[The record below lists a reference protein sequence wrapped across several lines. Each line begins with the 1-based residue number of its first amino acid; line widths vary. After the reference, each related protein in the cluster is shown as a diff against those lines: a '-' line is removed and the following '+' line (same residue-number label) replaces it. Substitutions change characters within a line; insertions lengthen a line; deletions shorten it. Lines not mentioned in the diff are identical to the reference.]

1 MKKNILIIGALACS
15 TLLYSQVGINTE
27 NPQAMFHIDGSK
39 NNPAIGTPSNSEQSD
54 DFVITEDGNIGLGT
68 ISPKVRLDLRA
79 SSDTNNAIGI
89 SGTTK
94 SASDAGAGA
103 IRYIDQSGG
112 RIQVSNG
119 ITWENIASVPTK
131 ANIVARINEANNTQ
145 KFTYNVV
152 KNVTGWEEMY
162 DPTSSFD
169 PVTGIFTAPRDGIY
183 TVSFT
188 FNFVN
193 GPILA
198 NSSVES
204 QIIKNGNTVAIKCL
218 KTYGKSTRPA
228 QSAGNCVSSIFLEEG
243 ETINARLLQLIDNT
257 TSGGRGLRSSTT
269 VTNPFFGFNNLTIV
283 EQ

>member
-1 MKKNILIIGALACS
+1 MKEILYTITLLFS
-15 TLLYSQVGINTE
+15 TLIFGQVGINTN
-27 NPQAMFHIDGSK
+27 NPQAMFHIDGAK
-39 NNPAIGTPSNSEQSD
+39 NNPAIGSPSNSLQSD
-54 DFVITEDGNIGLGT
+54 DFVFTEDGNIGLGT
-68 ISPKVRLDLRA
+68 ILPKVRLDLRA
-79 SSDTNNAIGI
+79 SNDTNNAIGI
-89 SGTTK
+89 SSTTK

-103 IRYIDQSGG
+103 IRYVDKSGG
-112 RIQVSNG
+112 RIQISNG
-119 ITWENIASVPTK
+119 ITWQNLISVPTK
-131 ANIVARINEANNTQ
+131 ANVVARINATNNTQ

-152 KNVTGWEEMY
+152 KNVTNWEEMY
-162 DPTSSFD
+162 DRTSNFN

-193 GPILA
+193 GPVLA

-204 QIIKNGNTVAIKCL
+204 QIIKNGNTVAVKCL

-228 QSAGNCVSSIFLEEG
+228 QSAGNCVSSIFLKEG

-269 VTNPFFGFNNLTIV
+269 ITNPFFGFNNLTIV